1 MEDKVKA
8 RVLRPL
14 GHAFGKLSRDIDAG
28 KYPEDIPLEDAM
40 MYCENYI
47 ESAWERLKVIL
58 EQEYGYTFE

>member
-1 MEDKVKA
+1 MEDSVKA

-14 GHAFGKLSRDIDAG
+14 GQAFGQMARDIDAG

-47 ESAWERLKVIL
+47 DSAWDRLKVIL
-58 EQEYGYTFE
+58 EKEYGYTLE